1 MIVCMSRKIAINLY
15 KEILNIR
22 PNYNEKIKV
31 VLTDNNNDPEEWH
44 DIVGNKQYRDNLR
57 IRVETMRKKYNQGR
71 ISLSELIQDED
82 SLFESELMVART
94 KYNIINLLLDYLSIF
109 NKTECDFNI

>member
-1 MIVCMSRKIAINLY
+1 
-15 KEILNIR
+15 
-22 PNYNEKIKV
+22 
-31 VLTDNNNDPEEWH
+31 
-44 DIVGNKQYRDNLR
+44 
-57 IRVETMRKKYNQGR
+57 MRKKYNQGR